1 LCDNAAVKWSEY
13 ERSRQEVEYE
23 VRRKI
28 ARDLEKSIEEH
39 RNSGIQ
45 EEFILGM
52 NRAML
57 LVLYQQSLKVS
68 DNDLHVQDK
77 LF

>member
-1 LCDNAAVKWSEY
+1 MCDDVAVRWSDH
-13 ERSRQEVEYE
+13 ERSRREIEYE
-23 VRRKI
+23 LRRKI
-28 ARDLEKSIEEH
+28 ASDLEKSIEEH
-39 RNSGIQ
+39 RNSGIK

-57 LVLYQQSLKVS
+57 LVLYQQSLKESVNAI
-68 DNDLHVQDK
+68 DVQEK